1 MSASA
6 GGSTGSAST
15 RSLAG
20 NTNPSTSTTSLTQ
33 SIEKLDGAMATGQSN
48 YNAWRFR
55 IIRILKEK
63 DLLSAIEDSGTL
75 VSSSKDNQAFTI
87 ITLNIKDSQIPYIQD
102 ATTTREAWVALKEV
116 HQGIGMNG
124 RMVLMQRLWGL
135 RMAEG
140 EDMAQHLNQFREL
153 ANQLRGLSVDGK
165 GMDDSELVT
174 ILTLSLPESYEP
186 LVMALQS
193 RSDTITFDTMAGRL
207 LQESGRRQI
216 GQSSNAVQGVGSV
229 SQTAFTV
236 QRPAISGSFRGRGVP
251 SFKGRGRGG
260 LGTRFRDHG
269 VSNRMQ
275 TDTRRN
281 VGLTSAQ
288 APQGTKCY
296 YCGKAGHWKRDCYKR
311 KSEEVTGAGG
321 AGRPKE
327 FTFLVEKTNS
337 QGGMHWIIDSGASQ
351 HLSRDRAGFLSYKTV
366 SKPQSITIADG
377 TTIEADGVGDI
388 EITTKIGVIRL
399 TDVWHV
405 PNIRASLISVT
416 RMVDAGYLVEF
427 STAGCFV
434 RYSGVKQQLGIR
446 EGSLYYLMENPVVRE
461 SPSTNHANLGL
472 STNQSSTAT
481 LETWHRRLCHRTL
494 DSSTIHRLASK
505 VSGMHVSNTEGPKVC
520 GICAQGRQHKE
531 AHTGTREKATEILE
545 RVHSDICGPMQAP
558 SLNGEMYFITFID
571 EMSGRVSIS
580 LLHSKDGALQ
590 AFEAYRARAE
600 KACGKGIKALRSDG
614 GGEYISRGFRKY
626 LAESGIQHMISTPYN
641 PSDNSLAERMNRT
654 IVENARCILQD
665 SRLGNTF
672 WGHAVLTAAHIHN
685 RIPSHSRNDKS
696 PMEFWIGKVPAIGHL
711 RIFGSTVW
719 VHVPKERRRKLDAKS
734 VECILIGYE
743 EDSGSKVY
751 RLWDA
756 ARKTILLSRDVIIDE
771 CHRPEEDRTLDR
783 PVGTIGWDPEPSNES
798 PRISEESSD
807 RFYRSESIT
816 PPPLAVDSPPNT
828 SIEETIVLRPPTVNR
843 ENEGAEIE
851 ERDAE
856 EPQLRRSDRQRRRG
870 NLFTRQANLALTASM
885 EEPEPETLTD
895 ALNSA
900 ERVQWKMA
908 WESELRSLAD
918 NNTWL
923 VEPLPSDRTAVG
935 CRWIFKKKG
944 DGRYK
949 ARLVAK
955 GYSQKAGIDYEQTF
969 APVAKFATI
978 RVLLALACESNW
990 EVRGMDV
997 KTAFL
1002 NSELE
1007 ETVYMQIPEGLS
1019 VPAAGFTVDSQQPL
1033 ACRLLKSIYGLK
1045 QSPRAWYGRINSFF
1059 SSYNF
1064 IRSDADHTL
1073 FINYDKHV
1081 ILRLYVDDLVL
1092 AAPTGEQI
1100 DWIRI
1105 KLHEEFSMT
1114 DLGELRT
1121 FLGLEIE
1128 RNRTHRTLLLSQS
1141 RYIHKILGN
1150 SGMQACNP
1158 VSTPADPHIQLEK
1171 SSTEFEATSE
1181 EKKMYQSAVGSLM
1194 YAMLGSRPDIAYAV
1208 SRVSQYSTNPNQSH
1222 WTAVKRIFRYLAGTP
1237 DRGLCYGMKGS
1248 GAGFTDADWGAGA
1261 DRKSMGGFTFLLNGA
1276 AISWN
1281 SKKQATVALSS
1292 TEAEYMA
1299 LTQAVKESIWLQTLL
1314 HDFGAQKHVLE
1325 VRNIHIDNQG
1335 ALALAHNPEYHARTK
1350 HIDIQYHFVRQHC
1363 ENKTITLTYC
1373 PTGEMTA
1380 DIFTKALLQPAF
1392 AKHIL
1397 GLGLIDKS
1405 LLVLPLAT
1413 DYDNKTGPSA
1423 NTVGGSTGEG
1433 RCC

>member
-6 GGSTGSAST
+6 SGSTGSSSART
-15 RSLAG
+15 TAG
-20 NTNPSTSTTSLTQ
+20 NANTSTSTTSLTQ

-102 ATTTREAWVALKEV
+102 ATTTREAWIALKEV

-124 RMVLMQRLWGL
+124 RMLLMQRMWGL
-135 RMAEG
+135 RMSEG

-216 GQSSNAVQGVGSV
+216 SQSSNGVQGVSPV
-229 SQTAFTV
+229 SETAFTV
-236 QRPAISGSFRGRGVP
+236 QRPAISGSFRGRSGLT
-251 SFKGRGRGG
+251 FKGRGRGG
-260 LGTRFRDHG
+260 LGTRFRELG
-269 VSNRMQ
+269 ASNRMQ

-281 VGLTSAQ
+281 VGLTSLQ
-288 APQGTKCY
+288 VPQGTKCY
-296 YCGKAGHWKRDCYKR
+296 YCGKSGHWKRDCYKR
-311 KSEEVTGAGG
+311 KSEEGTGAGG
-321 AGRPKE
+321 AGRTKE
-327 FTFLVEKTNS
+327 FTFLVGQTNS
-337 QGGMHWIIDSGASQ
+337 LGGIHWIIDSGASQ
-351 HLSRDRAGFLSYKTV
+351 HLSRNRAEFLTYKAIST
-366 SKPQSITIADG
+366 PQSITIADG
-377 TTIEADGVGDI
+377 TTIRADGYGDI
-388 EITTKIGVIRL
+388 EIATKIGVIRL

-416 RMVDAGYLVEF
+416 RMVDAGYSIEF
-427 STAGCFV
+427 ANAGCFV
-434 RYSGVKQQLGIR
+434 RYSGVKQQLGVR
-446 EGSLYYLMENPVVRE
+446 DGSLYYLMEVPVAGD
-461 SPSTNHANLGL
+461 SLSTNHANLGL

-505 VSGMHVSNTEGPKVC
+505 VSDMHVSNTNGPKVC

-531 AHTGTREKATEILE
+531 AHTGTREKATEILG
-545 RVHSDICGPMQAP
+545 RVHSDVCGPMQAP
-558 SLNGEMYFITFID
+558 GLNGEKYFITFID

-580 LLHSKDGALQ
+580 LLHSKDGALP
-590 AFEAYRARAE
+590 AFQTYRVRAE
-600 KACGKGIKALRSDG
+600 KACGKEIKSLRRDG
-614 GGEYISRGFRKY
+614 GGEYTGKAFRKY
-626 LAESGIQHMISTPYN
+626 LAESGIQHIVSTPYS
-641 PSDNSLAERMNRT
+641 PSDNGLAERMNRT

-665 SRLGNTF
+665 SKLGNTF
-672 WGHAVLTAAHIHN
+672 WGHAVLTAAHVHN
-685 RIPSHSRNDKS
+685 RIPSHSRSDKS
-696 PMEFWIGKVPAIGHL
+696 PMEFWIGEVPAIGYL

-719 VHVPKERRRKLDAKS
+719 VHIPKEKRRKLDAKS
-734 VECILIGYE
+734 VKCILIGYE
-743 EDSGSKVY
+743 EDAGSKVY
-751 RLWDA
+751 RLWDPV
-756 ARKTILLSRDVIIDE
+756 KKIILLSRDVIIDE
-771 CHRPEEDRTLDR
+771 GSRPEEGLTLDKR
-783 PVGTIGWDPEPSNES
+783 AATIGWEPEPSNES
-798 PRISEESSD
+798 PRISEDSSD
-807 RFYRSESIT
+807 VFYRPESIT
-816 PPPLAVDSPPNT
+816 PPPLGIEGPLDSG
-828 SIEETIVLRPPTVNR
+828 IKETIILKPSTVNINNEEMEQR
-843 ENEGAEIE
+843 EGQEA
-851 ERDAE
+851 
-856 EPQLRRSDRQRRRG
+856 PLRRSDRWRRSG
-870 NLFTRQANLALTASM
+870 DLFTRQANLALTASL
-885 EEPEPETLTD
+885 EEPEPDTLSE
-895 ALNSA
+895 ALNST
-900 ERVQWKMA
+900 EKEKWKMA

-923 VEPLPSDRTAVG
+923 IEPLPRGRTAVG
-935 CRWIFKKKG
+935 CRWIFKRKG

-978 RVLLALACESNW
+978 RVVLALACESDW
-990 EVRGMDV
+990 EVHGMDV

-1002 NSELE
+1002 NSQLE
-1007 ETVYMQIPEGLS
+1007 ETVYMEIPEGLS
-1019 VPAAGFTVDSQQPL
+1019 IPAGESTVRYPQPL

-1059 SSYNF
+1059 NSYNF
-1064 IRSDADHTL
+1064 IRSDADHSL
-1073 FINYDKHV
+1073 FINYDRKV
-1081 ILRLYVDDLVL
+1081 ILLLYVDDLVL
-1092 AAPTGEQI
+1092 AAPTADQI

-1114 DLGELRT
+1114 DLGELKT

-1128 RNRTHRTLLLSQS
+1128 RNRTRRTLHLSQS
-1141 RYIHKILGN
+1141 RYIERMLAN
-1150 SGMQACNP
+1150 CGMQTCNP
-1158 VSTPADPHIQLEK
+1158 ASTPADPHIRLEK
-1171 SSTEFEATSE
+1171 PSSDFEATAQEMTS
-1181 EKKMYQSAVGSLM
+1181 YQSAVGSLM

-1208 SRVSQYSTNPNQSH
+1208 SRVSQYSTNPNRSH
-1222 WTAVKRIFRYLAGTP
+1222 WTAVKRIFRYLAGTLE
-1237 DRGLCYGMKGS
+1237 RGLCYGTQGS
-1248 GAGFTDADWGAGA
+1248 GAGFTDADWGAGE

-1276 AISWN
+1276 AVSWN

-1299 LTQAVKESIWLQTLL
+1299 LTQAVKESIWLQALL
-1314 HDFGAQKHVLE
+1314 LDLGARKHLLEIHD
-1325 VRNIHIDNQG
+1325 IHIDNQG

-1350 HIDIQYHFVRQHC
+1350 HIDIQYHFVRQHT

-1380 DIFTKALLQPAF
+1380 DIFTKALPQPAF
-1392 AKHIL
+1392 AKHSH
-1397 GLGLIDKS
+1397 GLGLINKS
-1405 LLVLPLAT
+1405 VVLVVKPSHE
-1413 DYDNKTGPSA
+1413 YRNKTGRTE
-1423 NTVGGSTGEG
+1423 NRVDGSTSEG